1 MSVFPSGKT
10 AVLRRRSVFLRKGAC
25 KDLRA
30 RARVSNLADGARAP
44 VTCTASTRAVCTCPL
59 TCAVANHC
67 VPPAEPPMGKGRGK
81 KDDDAGEDSPF
92 AVNGTMAAVGMVLL
106 LMAIVGW
113 GLHERSVLL
122 SHTAKLHAQL
132 ETYSQSQVRRRR

>member
-1 MSVFPSGKT
+1 
-10 AVLRRRSVFLRKGAC
+10 
-25 KDLRA
+25 
-30 RARVSNLADGARAP
+30 
-44 VTCTASTRAVCTCPL
+44 
-59 TCAVANHC
+59 
-67 VPPAEPPMGKGRGK
+67 MGKGRGK

-92 AVNGTMAAVGMVLL
+92 AANGTMAAVGMVLL

-132 ETYSQSQVRRRR
+132 ETYSQSQVRDDGSGDRNREACGNTQRRSRASPRTSTRDQHSV